1 MQIKTFFLSILLVAL
16 SLPNFIRSTDPQ
28 FIMLTIYDY
37 GVNTSHFNVTFLNP
51 AKATNFTE
59 GQYCKLAVID
69 KEENFDEIDT
79 FAKLYNYNWMFFI
92 EKNKQELIQSTLKH
106 KFKNMDVRAILINFD
121 YDQNITLP
129 LIKINEDN
137 STEAIKELHYSKQ
150 TKNTFLV
157 LSKFK
162 KIIIYPTTYFI
173 IISVVAFTILFV
185 YVFIWVFKF
194 KMTIPT
200 SIITLQKILLY
211 FPIAE
216 VLLNGTILLNVL
228 LVQGNSNESSSFNIY
243 IETALVTINAVFRTI
258 LWFLIVLVVCGWQI
272 TKQSLTR
279 EEMKFYI
286 KVYVFIYIAMCIDQI
301 IDGVFENFLVF
312 SPSEIK
318 NIFLYG
324 IIVST
329 LTYKGNKSYKYLK
342 HKIVYAMIL
351 SREYIPAMLLKMK
364 MIL

>member
-1 MQIKTFFLSILLVAL
+1 MQVNTLCFLFISL
-16 SLPNFIRSTDPQ
+16 SLLHFILSTEPS

-37 GVNTSHFNVTFLNP
+37 GVNTSHYNVTFLN
-51 AKATNFTE
+51 AERMTNFTE
-59 GQYCKLAVID
+59 GQFCKLAVIND
-69 KEENFDEIDT
+69 IAQFSAIDT
-79 FAKLYNYNWMFFI
+79 LAKLYNHQWMFFFDK
-92 EKNKQELIQSTLKH
+92 EYQSLIPKALGYNFT
-106 KFKNMDVRAILINFD
+106 NMALHAILINYD
-121 YDQNITLP
+121 YEQNISIP

-137 STEAIKELHYSKQ
+137 STDAIKELDYSKQ

-173 IISVVAFTILFV
+173 IISVVAFSILFI
-185 YVFIWVFKF
+185 YVFFWVFKF

-216 VLLNGTILLNVL
+216 VLLNATIILNVL
-228 LVQGNSNESSSFNIY
+228 LVKGDSTDSSSFNIY
-243 IETALVTINAVFRTI
+243 IETALVTINAVYRTI

-286 KVYVFIYIAMCIDQI
+286 KVYVVIYIAMCIDQI
-301 IDGVFENFLVF
+301 IDGVFGTIIVF
-312 SPSEIK
+312 SPSELK
-318 NIFLYG
+318 NILLYAV
-324 IIVST
+324 IVSA
-329 LTYKGNKSYKYLK
+329 LTYKGSKSYKYLK
-342 HKIVYAMIL
+342 HKIIYAMIL
-351 SREYIPAMLLKMK
+351 SREYIPAILLKMK

>member
-1 MQIKTFFLSILLVAL
+1 MQIKTFFLSLLFIAL
-16 SLPNFIRSTDPQ
+16 SLPNLIHSTDPQ

-37 GVNTSHFNVTFLNP
+37 GVNTSHYNVTFVNP
-51 AKATNFTE
+51 EQATNFTE
-59 GQYCKLAVID
+59 GQYCKLAVINNKDQFETID
-69 KEENFDEIDT
+69 KL
-79 FAKLYNYNWMFFI
+79 AKLYNYQWMFFFDK
-92 EKNKQELIQSTLKH
+92 EYQDLIKEALSHQ
-106 KFKNMDVRAILINFD
+106 FKYMAVRAILINYD
-121 YDQNITLP
+121 YEQNISLP

-137 STEAIKELHYSKQ
+137 STEAIKELDYSKQ
-150 TKNTFLV
+150 TKNTFLA

-173 IISVVAFTILFV
+173 IISVVAFAILFV

-211 FPIAE
+211 FPVAE

-228 LVQGNSNESSSFNIY
+228 IVQGDNNSSSSFNIY

-301 IDGVFENFLVF
+301 IDGVFAPFLVF

-318 NIFLYG
+318 NIILYG
-324 IIVST
+324 ILVST
-329 LTYKGNKSYKYLK
+329 LTYKGNKSYQYLK
-342 HKIVYAMIL
+342 RKIVYAMIL